1 MPTQLNRLRPQTKKH
16 PLKPLQFAVAFFV
29 VLPHAMSGLFSIA
42 GHLVTIG
49 FYGACGL
56 LVSHILPT
64 LYFLNIIAPN
74 AKNGVGLGV
83 IQALL
88 KTPPNF
94 ANPSLITM
102 IAQRNR
108 HYIIGHE
115 PSFNPKALC
124 FVFGFTC
131 VVLAFVSATNSQ
143 TFDPPRMSSGN
154 ETPSIQQQIITVCSK
169 Q

>member
-1 MPTQLNRLRPQTKKH
+1 
-16 PLKPLQFAVAFFV
+16 
-29 VLPHAMSGLFSIA
+29 MSGLFSIA

-64 LYFLNIIAPN
+64 LYFLNIIVPN

-83 IQALL
+83 IQ
-88 KTPPNF
+88 
-94 ANPSLITM
+94 
-102 IAQRNR
+102 
-108 HYIIGHE
+108 
-115 PSFNPKALC
+115 
-124 FVFGFTC
+124 
-131 VVLAFVSATNSQ
+131 VSAANSQ